1 VFVSYVE
8 LHSHSAFSFLDGTSQ
23 PEELVAAAIERGHTA
38 LALTDHDTV
47 SGSMEFAQ
55 AARGVGLRAIH
66 GAEVT
71 LSDGRHV
78 TLLVRDTTG
87 WANLSRLLTRAHA
100 HTRDHPSRR
109 ILGTPAVGLDDLE
122 EVARRIA
129 EGRFTNRAECT
140 LEVSTYV
147 WNRNSFEAQHHFEDA
162 CTDHGIRFAVVERV
176 GGIEWSCPKAA
187 GT

>member
-87 WANLSRLLTRAHA
+87 WANLSRLL
-100 HTRDHPSRR
+100 
-109 ILGTPAVGLDDLE
+109 
-122 EVARRIA
+122 ARRVDGIFLA
-129 EGRFTNRAECT
+129 DFEQGEIGPDLYRHACLLGLEGLVSKHRDRPYRAGRSPHWIKIKNRKHPAMSR
-140 LEVSTYV
+140 VM
-147 WNRNSFEAQHHFEDA
+147 DA
-162 CTDHGIRFAVVERV
+162 FR
-176 GGIEWSCPKAA
+176 
-187 GT
+187 